1 MPRKRFPEDVRR
13 KCLLW
18 SDRHCCLCGKA
29 CGVDIEV
36 AHIPGEEGKCE
47 LDNAIPLCYDCHGR
61 VGHYNPKHPKGNKFT
76 AEELKRRREQVYE
89 QYTRHFVSSVV
100 PEFFEFPTGLP
111 RVGSNLTNN
120 GQFPPVRAKVK
131 LRVFLGE
138 REIMGVNDQHG
149 YYCGETEWH
158 LNPSTAIHGNFTIAE
173 ECVKSTETLR
183 IQVSLTII
191 DFYDRPHEQL
201 PWCYLYDRV
210 RKIWILEPTS
220 FENLKDRAREKQY
233 KL

>member
-1 MPRKRFPEDVRR
+1 MPRKDFPEDVRR

-18 SDRHCCLCGKA
+18 SARHCCLCGNE
-29 CGVDIEV
+29 CGLDIEI
-36 AHIPGEEGKCE
+36 AHLPGMETRDDLES
-47 LDNAIPLCYDCHGR
+47 AIPLCHTCHAQIGR
-61 VGHYNPKHPKGNKFT
+61 YNPKHPLGSKYNP
-76 AEELKRRREQVYE
+76 EELRLRREQVYE
-89 QYTRHFVSSVV
+89 QYTRHLV
-100 PEFFEFPTGLP
+100 PSAILGFLEYPTGLP
-111 RVGSNLTNN
+111 RVGSKLINN
-120 GQFPPVRAKVK
+120 GQFPPVKAKVK

-138 REIMGVNDQHG
+138 KEIMGVNDQHG

-201 PWCYLYDRV
+201 PECHLYDRA

-220 FENLKDRAREKQY
+220 FENLRDRAREKQY